1 MIHALRYRAGPV
13 PALFAAALVGFG
25 LAGGQ
30 AGAQGRDAFA
40 VPERLFQD
48 ATANTVESRRN
59 LSQYLVGD
67 RPLPQ
72 TIAARAVTA
81 INTLRENRGA
91 TDPMQVVAGADRIA
105 SLAAAALC
113 PPKVARAVIP
123 DNLQL
128 PPGAEGFKFGPSD
141 AAPVPGFQSVTPSDA
156 RLGSRNQQAPR
167 GVHRPGSNNLLTSGL
182 AGIQQF
188 RTPVKGDGPR
198 RVILITDDV
207 GEEATTLSPFGS
219 EIYVNGKSVKM
230 GDHPP
235 NQWLDSVVLGAQ
247 GNAAPANGN
256 NVPFRNQRAGVTVVE
271 TNVRDGVL
279 ELDLVQPG
287 GGGPARESYIV
298 GMIVEPIAGPSVLGR
313 GQEAQSSMLSTE
325 ECVAL
330 EEEITNALAE
340 LIEEVAPE
348 AGPELE
354 AQQLPEPAFDD
365 GEEAS
370 AT

>member
-1 MIHALRYRAGPV
+1 MTDIFRYRAGLA
-13 PALFAAALVGFG
+13 PAMGVAVLYG
-25 LAGGQ
+25 LLASGTP
-30 AGAQGRDAFA
+30 ASAQGRDAFA

-48 ATANTVESRRN
+48 ATSNTVESRQN

-72 TIAARAVTA
+72 TVAARAVTA
-81 INTLRENRGA
+81 INALRQNRGG
-91 TDPMQVVAGADRIA
+91 TDPLQVVAAADRIA
-105 SLAAAALC
+105 ALAGQALC
-113 PPKVARAVIP
+113 PPKVARATIP
-123 DNLQL
+123 DNIQL
-128 PPGAEGFKFGPSD
+128 PAGAEGFKFGPSD

-156 RLGSRNQQAPR
+156 RLGSRGNQQAPR

-207 GEEATTLSPFGS
+207 GEESTTLSPFGS
-219 EIYVNGKSVKM
+219 EMYVNGKSVKL

-235 NQWLDSVVLGAQ
+235 NEWVDNVVLGNNDAQ
-247 GNAAPANGN
+247 GG

-271 TNVRDGVL
+271 TTVRNGVL
-279 ELDLVQPG
+279 ELDMVQAPG
-287 GGGPARESYIV
+287 RESYIV
-298 GMIVEPIAGPSVLGR
+298 GMVVEPIDGPSILGR
-313 GQEAQSSMLSTE
+313 SPEAQAAMPNTA
-325 ECVAL
+325 ECVQL

-348 AGPELE
+348 AGPDLE